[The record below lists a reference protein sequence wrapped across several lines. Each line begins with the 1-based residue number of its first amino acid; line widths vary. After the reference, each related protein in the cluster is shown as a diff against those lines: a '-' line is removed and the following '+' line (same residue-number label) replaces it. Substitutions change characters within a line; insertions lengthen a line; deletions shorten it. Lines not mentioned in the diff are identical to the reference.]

1 MRTIRSVGLAVV
13 AALASFACSGDGAEH
28 GRATTAQGLAG
39 TDRPGVARDT
49 GENRVTLSEEA
60 YQTAGIQV
68 EVVGQEGSAD
78 EMQVPGHV
86 EFDRSR
92 VALISPRTSGRIE
105 RMAVVEGDRVQAGA
119 PAAFLLSPAFLTAQ
133 AEFQRAV
140 QRAERLTD
148 TPDSGGARA
157 LAEAARRRLRLLGVA
172 DAEIARLEAG
182 GEPADLLVLP
192 APFGGSIVEVQGVA
206 GASVEPGTPIA
217 TIADLSVVTVLAEV
231 PEGALPAVRRG
242 QPASVNVAAL
252 PGAPVQGRVERIRD
266 EIDPATRT
274 VKVVIRVP
282 NPDRALKAGMFATVR
297 LQLGATEIAS
307 HRAAGTE
314 DLTIPESAVVTE
326 GEARYVFVQTGSRTF
341 ERRTIEVTS
350 GVAGA
355 ATPGRVVVRRG
366 IAAGERVVV
375 RGAFVLKSELG
386 KASFA
391 EPEG

>member
-1 MRTIRSVGLAVV
+1 MRAIRSVGLVIVV
-13 AALASFACSGDGAEH
+13 ALASHACSGDGGAH
-28 GRATTAQGLAG
+28 KRTTTAEGLAG
-39 TDRPGVARDT
+39 TDRPRVASDT
-49 GENRVTLSEEA
+49 GEIRVTLSEQA

-68 EVVGQEGSAD
+68 EVVGQGGSAV

-105 RMAVVEGDRVQAGA
+105 RMAVVEGDRVRAGA

-140 QRAERLTD
+140 QRAERLAD
-148 TPDSGGARA
+148 TPDAGGARA

-242 QPASVNVAAL
+242 MPASVNVAAL
-252 PGAPVQGRVERIRD
+252 PGAPVQGRIERIHD

-282 NPDRALKAGMFATVR
+282 NPDHALKAGMFATVR
-297 LQLGATEIAS
+297 LQLGATDISS
-307 HRAAGTE
+307 HRTPGTG

-341 ERRTIEVTS
+341 ERRTIEVPT

-355 ATPGRVVVRRG
+355 VTPGRVVVRRG

-386 KASFA
+386 KAGFA

>member
-1 MRTIRSVGLAVV
+1 MRTIRSVGLAIVV
-13 AALASFACSGDGAEH
+13 ALASYACSENGGEH
-28 GRATTAQGLAG
+28 KRATTAERLAG
-39 TDRPGVARDT
+39 TDRPGVTSDT
-49 GENRVTLSEEA
+49 GEIRVTLSEQA

-68 EVVGQEGSAD
+68 EVVGRESSAG

-105 RMAVVEGDRVQAGA
+105 RMAVVEGDRVRAGA

-148 TPDSGGARA
+148 TPDAGGARA

-192 APFGGSIVEVQGVA
+192 APFGGSIIEVQGVA

-242 QPASVNVAAL
+242 QPASVYVAAL
-252 PGAPVQGRVERIRD
+252 PEAPVQGRIERIRD

-297 LQLGATEIAS
+297 LQLGATDIAS
-307 HRAAGTE
+307 HRAAGTG

-326 GEARYVFVQTGSRTF
+326 GEARSVFVQTGSRTF
-341 ERRTIEVTS
+341 ERRTIEVTT
-350 GVAGA
+350 GVTGA

-386 KASFA
+386 KARFA

>member
-1 MRTIRSVGLAVV
+1 
-13 AALASFACSGDGAEH
+13 
-28 GRATTAQGLAG
+28 
-39 TDRPGVARDT
+39 
-49 GENRVTLSEEA
+49 VTLSEEA

-68 EVVGQEGSAD
+68 EVVGQEGSAG

-140 QRAERLTD
+140 QRAEGLTD

-242 QPASVNVAAL
+242 QPASVHVAAL

-341 ERRTIEVTS
+341 ERRTIEVTT